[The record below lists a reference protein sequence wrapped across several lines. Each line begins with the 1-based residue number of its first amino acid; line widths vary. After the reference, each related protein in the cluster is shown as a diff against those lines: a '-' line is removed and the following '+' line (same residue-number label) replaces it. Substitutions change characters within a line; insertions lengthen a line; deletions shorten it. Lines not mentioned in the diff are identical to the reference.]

1 MQRAVSAGVGWTGA
15 SRTRAESNNARMRFA
30 AVSAGEAPCAR
41 GESNPFATPFVG
53 SAKIAGELTTSA
65 CSGCASGILMT
76 SMRKFELFGSQG
88 LSLQRASSSD
98 GRIPDVPEM

>member
-1 MQRAVSAGVGWTGA
+1 MQRAESAAVGWTRGELRA
-15 SRTRAESNNARMRFA
+15 SRVELRALRSPPCRPATRRAPA
-30 AVSAGEAPCAR
+30 ATSR
-41 GESNPFATPFVG
+41 PFATPIVG
-53 SAKIAGELTTSA
+53 SAKIAGELTTAA

-98 GRIPDVPEM
+98 GRMPDVPEM